1 MELIVNLKQKKEM
14 KIIAVGKNYAEHA
27 MEFDGTVDKPQ
38 VPMIFMKPD
47 SAIIKNGK
55 HFYVPDFLGR
65 VEYEAEIVV
74 RINKLGKS
82 IPARFA
88 HRYYDAITVGIDFT
102 ARDMQ
107 KKAIERGE
115 PWDLSKGFDGS
126 AVLGEFCPVERYDI
140 DNVAFSLTVNDNV
153 VQSGNTSQMHFSV
166 DEIIAYVS
174 RFCTLK
180 TGDLIF
186 TGTPAG
192 VGEAMIGSHLK
203 GYIGD
208 EKVLDFHV
216 R

>member
-1 MELIVNLKQKKEM
+1 M
-14 KIIAVGKNYAEHA
+14 KIIAVGKNYSEHA
-27 MEFDGTVDKPQ
+27 FEFDGSSDKPA
-38 VPMIFMKPD
+38 VPIIFMKPD

-65 VEYEAEIVV
+65 VDYEAEIVV

-102 ARDMQ
+102 ARDWQ
-107 KKAIERGE
+107 RRLIAAGE
-115 PWDLSKGFDGS
+115 PWDMSKGFDGS
-126 AVLGEFCPVERYDI
+126 AVLGEFRPVEHYDI
-140 DNVAFSLTVNDNV
+140 NDIDFSLTINDET
-153 VQSGNTSQMHFSV
+153 VQCGNTGQMYFSV

-192 VGEAMIGSHLK
+192 AGPVAIGSHLK

-208 EKVLDFHV
+208 DKVLDFQV

>member
-1 MELIVNLKQKKEM
+1 M

-27 MEFDGTVDKPQ
+27 FEFDGTVEKPS

-65 VEYEAEIVV
+65 VDFEAEIVV

-107 KKAIERGE
+107 RAFIEAGS
-115 PWDLSKGFDGS
+115 PWELSKGFDGS
-126 AVLGEFCPVERYDI
+126 AVLGEFRPVEQYNINDLP
-140 DNVAFSLTVNDNV
+140 FSLTIDDTV
-153 VQSGNTSQMHFSV
+153 VQSASTAQMLFKV
-166 DEIIAYVS
+166 DEIIAYIS

-192 VGEAMIGSHLK
+192 SGPVSIGTHLR
-203 GYIGD
+203 GYIGED
-208 EKVLDFHV
+208 KVLDFQV

>member
-1 MELIVNLKQKKEM
+1 M
-14 KIIAVGKNYAEHA
+14 KIIAVGKNYSEHA
-27 MEFDGTVDKPQ
+27 LEFDGSSEKPA
-38 VPMIFMKPD
+38 VPLIFMKPD

-65 VEYEAEIVV
+65 VDYEAEIVV

-102 ARDMQ
+102 ARDWQ
-107 KKAIERGE
+107 RRLIEAGE
-115 PWDLSKGFDGS
+115 PWDMSKGFDGS
-126 AVLGEFCPVERYDI
+126 AVLGEFRPVEQYNINNI
-140 DNVAFSLTVNDNV
+140 DFSLTINDEM
-153 VQSGNTSQMHFSV
+153 VQRGNSSQMYFSV

-192 VGEAMIGSHLK
+192 AGPVQIGTHLK
-203 GYIGD
+203 GYIGED
-208 EKVLDFHV
+208 KVLDFHV

>member
-1 MELIVNLKQKKEM
+1 M
-14 KIIAVGKNYAEHA
+14 KIIAVGKNYREHA
-27 MEFDGTVDKPQ
+27 LEFDGTGEKPA
-38 VPMIFMKPD
+38 VPIIFMKPD

-55 HFYVPDFLGR
+55 HFYVPDFLGQID
-65 VEYEAEIVV
+65 YEAEIVV

-107 KKAIERGE
+107 RRLIAAGE
-115 PWDLSKGFDGS
+115 PWDMSKGFDGS
-126 AVLGEFCPVERYDI
+126 AVLGEFRSVEQYDI
-140 DNVAFSLTVNDNV
+140 NNIDFSLTINDEV
-153 VQSGNTSQMHFSV
+153 VQSANSSQMLFPV
-166 DEIIAYVS
+166 DEVIAYVS

-192 VGEAMIGSHLK
+192 AGPVQIGTHLK

-208 EKVLDFHV
+208 DKVLDFHV

>member
-1 MELIVNLKQKKEM
+1 M

-27 MEFDGTVDKPQ
+27 LEFDGTVEKPS

-65 VEYEAEIVV
+65 VDYEAEVVV
-74 RINKLGKS
+74 RINRLGKS

-107 KKAIERGE
+107 RNFIAAGA
-115 PWDLSKGFDGS
+115 PWELSKGFDGS
-126 AVLGEFCPVERYDI
+126 AVLGEFRPVEKYDI
-140 DNVAFSLTVNDNV
+140 DNVQFSLSIDDNV
-153 VQSGNTSQMHFSV
+153 VQSATTAQMLFKV
-166 DEIIAYVS
+166 DEIIAYIS

-180 TGDLIF
+180 TGDLVF

-192 VGEAMIGSHLK
+192 SGPVSIGTHLK
-203 GYIGD
+203 GFLED
-208 EKVLDFHV
+208 DKVLDFHV

>member
-1 MELIVNLKQKKEM
+1 M

-27 MEFDGTVDKPQ
+27 YEFDGTVDRPQ
-38 VPMIFMKPD
+38 VPLIFMKPD

-65 VEYEAEIVV
+65 VDYEAEIVV

-107 KKAIERGE
+107 RGLIERGE

-126 AVLGEFCPVERYDI
+126 AVLGEFYPVDNIDI
-140 DNVAFSLTVNDNV
+140 NNIDFSLTIDDDV
-153 VQSGNTSQMHFSV
+153 VQRANTSQMYFSV

-192 VGEAMIGSHLK
+192 AGEAKIGTHLK
-203 GYIGD
+203 GYIG
-208 EKVLDFHV
+208 EKKVLDFHV

>member
-1 MELIVNLKQKKEM
+1 M

-27 MEFDGTVDKPQ
+27 LEFDGTVDAPK
-38 VPMIFMKPD
+38 VPLIFMKPD

-65 VEYEAEIVV
+65 VDYEAEIVV

-107 KKAIERGE
+107 RALIERGE

-126 AVLGEFCPVERYDI
+126 AVLGEFLPVERYDI
-140 DNVAFSLTVNDNV
+140 NNIDFSLTIDENV
-153 VQSGNTSQMHFSV
+153 VQKANTSQMYFSV

-192 VGEAMIGSHLK
+192 AGEAKIGTHLK
-203 GYIGD
+203 GYIGE

>member
-1 MELIVNLKQKKEM
+1 M
-14 KIIAVGKNYAEHA
+14 KIIAVGKNYRDHA
-27 MEFDGTVDKPQ
+27 IEFDGSNEKPA

-65 VEYEAEIVV
+65 IDYEAEIVV

-102 ARDMQ
+102 ARDWQ
-107 KKAIERGE
+107 RELIAAGE
-115 PWDLSKGFDGS
+115 PWDMSKGFDGS
-126 AVLGEFCPVERYDI
+126 AVLGDFRPVERYDI
-140 DNVAFSLTVNDNV
+140 NNVDFLLTINDEV
-153 VQSGNTSQMHFSV
+153 VQKGNTSQMYFAV

-192 VGEAMIGSHLK
+192 AGPVQIGTHLK
-203 GYIGD
+203 GYIGED
-208 EKVLDFHV
+208 KVLDFHV

>member
-1 MELIVNLKQKKEM
+1 M
-14 KIIAVGKNYAEHA
+14 KIIAVGKNYSCHA
-27 MEFDGTVDKPQ
+27 QEFDGTTEKPA

-55 HFYVPDFLGR
+55 HFYVPDFMGR
-65 VEYEAEIVV
+65 IDYEAEIVV

-102 ARDMQ
+102 ARDWQ
-107 KKAIERGE
+107 RELIAAGA
-115 PWDLSKGFDGS
+115 PWDMSKGFDGS
-126 AVLGEFCPVERYDI
+126 AVLGDFRPIEHFDI
-140 DNVAFSLTVNDNV
+140 NNIDFSLTINDEV
-153 VQSGNTSQMHFSV
+153 VQSANSSQMLFSV
-166 DEIIAYVS
+166 DEVIAYVS

-192 VGEAMIGSHLK
+192 VGPATIGTHLK
-203 GYIGD
+203 GYLGD
-208 EKVLDFHV
+208 EKVLDFHI

>member
-1 MELIVNLKQKKEM
+1 M

-27 MEFDGTVDKPQ
+27 LEFDGTVEKPS

-55 HFYVPDFLGR
+55 HFYVPDWLGR
-65 VEYEAEIVV
+65 VDYEAEIVV

-82 IPARFA
+82 IPQRFA
-88 HRYYDAITVGIDFT
+88 SRYYDAITVGIDFT

-107 KKAIERGE
+107 RAFIEAGA
-115 PWDLSKGFDGS
+115 PWELSKGFDGS
-126 AVLGEFCPVERYDI
+126 AVLGEFRPVEKYNI
-140 DNVAFSLTVNDNV
+140 DDVPFSLTIDDKV
-153 VQSGNTSQMHFSV
+153 VQSATTAQMLFKV
-166 DEIIAYVS
+166 DEIIAYIS

-192 VGEAMIGSHLK
+192 SGPVSIGTHLK
-203 GYIGD
+203 GFIGED
-208 EKVLDFHV
+208 KVLDFHV

>member
-1 MELIVNLKQKKEM
+1 M
-14 KIIAVGKNYAEHA
+14 KIIAVGKNYSEHA
-27 MEFDGTVDKPQ
+27 LEFDGSSEKPTVPL
-38 VPMIFMKPD
+38 IFMKPD

-65 VEYEAEIVV
+65 IDYEAEIVV
-74 RINKLGKS
+74 RMNKLGKS

-88 HRYYDAITVGIDFT
+88 HRYYDAITVGVDFT
-102 ARDMQ
+102 ARDWQ
-107 KKAIERGE
+107 RRLIEAGE
-115 PWDLSKGFDGS
+115 PWDMSKGFDGS
-126 AVLGEFCPVERYDI
+126 AVLGEFRPIENYNIKNI
-140 DNVAFSLTVNDNV
+140 DFSLTINDET
-153 VQSGNTSQMHFSV
+153 VQSANTAQLLFSV

-192 VGEAMIGSHLK
+192 VAPVKVGDHLR
-203 GYIGD
+203 GYIGQ
-208 EKVLDFHV
+208 EKVLEFRV

>member
-1 MELIVNLKQKKEM
+1 M

-27 MEFDGTVDKPQ
+27 FEFDGTVEKPS

-65 VEYEAEIVV
+65 VDFEAEIVV

-107 KKAIERGE
+107 RAFIEAGA
-115 PWDLSKGFDGS
+115 PWELSKGFDGS
-126 AVLGEFCPVERYDI
+126 AVLGEFRPVEQYDI
-140 DNVAFSLTVNDNV
+140 NDVPFSLTIDDKV
-153 VQSGNTSQMHFSV
+153 VQSASTAQMLFKV
-166 DEIIAYVS
+166 DEIIAYIS

-192 VGEAMIGSHLK
+192 SGPVSIGTHLR
-203 GYIGD
+203 GYIGED
-208 EKVLDFHV
+208 KVLDFQV

>member
-1 MELIVNLKQKKEM
+1 M
-14 KIIAVGKNYAEHA
+14 KIIAVGKNYSEHA
-27 MEFDGTVDKPQ
+27 LEFDGTVERPQ
-38 VPMIFMKPD
+38 VPLIFMKPD

-65 VEYEAEIVV
+65 VDYEAEIVV

-107 KKAIERGE
+107 RRLIENGE

-126 AVLGEFCPVERYDI
+126 AVLGEFRSVDKYNINDV
-140 DNVAFSLTVNDNV
+140 DFSLTIDDEV
-153 VQSGNTSQMHFSV
+153 VQKANTSQMYFSV

-192 VGEAMIGSHLK
+192 VGEAKIGTHLK

>member
-1 MELIVNLKQKKEM
+1 M
-14 KIIAVGKNYAEHA
+14 KIIAVGLNYEKHA
-27 MEFDGTVDKPQ
+27 QEFGTSTEKPEAP
-38 VPMIFMKPD
+38 VIFMKPD

-102 ARDMQ
+102 ARDLQ
-107 KKAIERGE
+107 RNFIEKGL
-115 PWDLSKGFDGS
+115 PWELSKGFDGS
-126 AVLGEFCPVERYDI
+126 AVLGEFRSVEGYDI
-140 DNVAFSLTVNDNV
+140 NNIDFSLTVDDST
-153 VQSGNTSQMHFSV
+153 VQSANTSEMLFKV
-166 DEIIAYVS
+166 DEIIAYIS
-174 RFCTLK
+174 RYCTLK

-192 VGEAMIGSHLK
+192 VGQAVIGTHLK

-208 EKVLDFHV
+208 DKVLDFHV

>member
-1 MELIVNLKQKKEM
+1 M
-14 KIIAVGKNYAEHA
+14 KIIAVGKNYADHA
-27 MEFDGTVDKPQ
+27 MEFDGTSVKPA

-55 HFYVPDFLGR
+55 HFYVPDFMGR
-65 VEYEAEIVV
+65 IDYEAELVV
-74 RINKLGKS
+74 RICKLGKS

-88 HRYYDAITVGIDFT
+88 YRYYDAVTVGIDFT

-107 KKAIERGE
+107 RRLIEAGE

-126 AVLGEFCPVERYDI
+126 ATLGDFRPVEGLDMRNI
-140 DNVAFSLTVNDNV
+140 DFSLTIDDKV
-153 VQSGNTSQMHFSV
+153 VQSANSSQMLFSV
-166 DEIIAYVS
+166 DEIIAYIS

-192 VGEAMIGSHLK
+192 SGPAPIGTRMK
-203 GYIGD
+203 GYIGE
-208 EKVLDFHV
+208 EKVLDFQI

>member
-1 MELIVNLKQKKEM
+1 M
-14 KIIAVGKNYAEHA
+14 KIIAVGKNYSEHA
-27 MEFDGTVDKPQ
+27 LEFDGTVERPQ
-38 VPMIFMKPD
+38 VPIIFMKPD

-65 VEYEAEIVV
+65 VDYEAEIVV

-107 KKAIERGE
+107 RRLIENGE

-126 AVLGEFCPVERYDI
+126 AVLGEFRSVDKYNINDV
-140 DNVAFSLTVNDNV
+140 DFSLTIDDEV
-153 VQSGNTSQMHFSV
+153 VQKANTSQMYFSV

-192 VGEAMIGSHLK
+192 VGEAKIGTHLK

>member
-1 MELIVNLKQKKEM
+1 M
-14 KIIAVGKNYAEHA
+14 KIIAVGKNYREHA
-27 MEFDGTVDKPQ
+27 LEFDGTGEKPA
-38 VPMIFMKPD
+38 VPIIFMKPD

-55 HFYVPDFLGR
+55 HFYVPDFLGQIY
-65 VEYEAEIVV
+65 YEAEIVV

-107 KKAIERGE
+107 RRLIAAGE
-115 PWDLSKGFDGS
+115 PWDMSKGFDGS
-126 AVLGEFCPVERYDI
+126 AVLGEFRPVEQYDI
-140 DNVAFSLTVNDNV
+140 NNIDFSLTINDEV
-153 VQSGNTSQMHFSV
+153 VQSANSSQMLFPV
-166 DEIIAYVS
+166 DEVIAYVS

-192 VGEAMIGSHLK
+192 AGPVQIGTHLK
-203 GYIGD
+203 GYIGED
-208 EKVLDFHV
+208 KVLDFHV

>member
-1 MELIVNLKQKKEM
+1 M
-14 KIIAVGKNYAEHA
+14 KIIAVGKNYREHA
-27 MEFDGTVDKPQ
+27 LEFDGTGEKPA
-38 VPMIFMKPD
+38 VPIIFMKPD

-55 HFYVPDFLGR
+55 HFYVPDFLGQID
-65 VEYEAEIVV
+65 YEAEIVV

-107 KKAIERGE
+107 RRLIAAGE
-115 PWDLSKGFDGS
+115 PWDMSKGFDGS
-126 AVLGEFCPVERYDI
+126 AVLGEFRPVEQYDI
-140 DNVAFSLTVNDNV
+140 NNVDFSLTINDEV
-153 VQSGNTSQMHFSV
+153 VQSANSSQMFFPV

-192 VGEAMIGSHLK
+192 VGPVQIGTHLK

-208 EKVLDFHV
+208 DKVLDFHV

>member
-1 MELIVNLKQKKEM
+1 M

-27 MEFDGTVDKPQ
+27 LEFDGPVAAPE

-65 VEYEAEIVV
+65 VDYEAEIVV

-107 KKAIERGE
+107 RGLIERGE

-126 AVLGEFCPVERYDI
+126 AVLGEFLPIERFDI
-140 DNVAFSLTVNDNV
+140 NNVDFSLAIDDNV
-153 VQSGNTSQMHFSV
+153 VQQANTSQMYFSV

-192 VGEAMIGSHLK
+192 SGEARIGTHLK
-203 GYIGD
+203 GYIG
-208 EKVLDFHV
+208 EKKVLDFHV

>member
-1 MELIVNLKQKKEM
+1 M
-14 KIIAVGKNYAEHA
+14 KIIAVGKNYRDHA
-27 MEFDGTVDKPQ
+27 IEFDGSNEKPA

-65 VEYEAEIVV
+65 IDYEAEIVV

-102 ARDMQ
+102 ARDWQ
-107 KKAIERGE
+107 RRLIEAGE
-115 PWDLSKGFDGS
+115 PWDMSKGFDGS
-126 AVLGEFCPVERYDI
+126 AVLGEFRPVEQYDI
-140 DNVAFSLTVNDNV
+140 NNIDFSLTINDEV
-153 VQSGNTSQMHFSV
+153 VQRGNSSQMFFSV

-192 VGEAMIGSHLK
+192 VGPVQIGTHLK
-203 GYIGD
+203 GYIGED
-208 EKVLDFHV
+208 KVLDFHV

>member
-1 MELIVNLKQKKEM
+1 M

-27 MEFDGTVDKPQ
+27 LEFDGTVEKPS

-55 HFYVPDFLGR
+55 HFYVPDWLGR
-65 VEYEAEIVV
+65 VDYEAEIVV

-82 IPARFA
+82 IPQRFA
-88 HRYYDAITVGIDFT
+88 CRYYDAITVGIDFT

-107 KKAIERGE
+107 RAFIEAGA
-115 PWDLSKGFDGS
+115 PWELSKGFDGS
-126 AVLGEFCPVERYDI
+126 AVLGEFRPVEQYNI
-140 DNVAFSLTVNDNV
+140 DDVPFSLTIDDKV
-153 VQSGNTSQMHFSV
+153 VQSTTTAQMLFKV
-166 DEIIAYVS
+166 DEIIAYIS

-192 VGEAMIGSHLK
+192 SGPVSIGTHLK
-203 GYIGD
+203 GFIGED
-208 EKVLDFHV
+208 KVLDFHV

>member
-1 MELIVNLKQKKEM
+1 M

-27 MEFDGTVDKPQ
+27 FEFDGTVEKPA

-65 VEYEAEIVV
+65 VEYEAERVV

-107 KKAIERGE
+107 RAFIEAGA
-115 PWDLSKGFDGS
+115 PWELSKGFDGS
-126 AVLGEFCPVERYDI
+126 AVLGEFRSVEQYDI
-140 DNVAFSLTVNDNV
+140 DNVPFSLTIDDKV
-153 VQSGNTSQMHFSV
+153 VQSATTAEMLFKV
-166 DEIIAYVS
+166 DEIIAYIS

-192 VGEAMIGSHLK
+192 SGPVAIGTHLK
-203 GYIGD
+203 GFIGE

>member
-1 MELIVNLKQKKEM
+1 M
-14 KIIAVGKNYAEHA
+14 KIIAVGKNYTEHA
-27 MEFDGTVDKPQ
+27 IEFDGTSEKPS

-47 SAIIKNGK
+47 SAISKNGK

-65 VEYEAEIVV
+65 VDYEAELVV

-88 HRYYDAITVGIDFT
+88 HRYYDAVTVGIDFT
-102 ARDMQ
+102 ARDLQ
-107 KKAIERGE
+107 REFIKSGA
-115 PWDLSKGFDGS
+115 PWELSKGFDSS
-126 AVLGEFCPVERYDI
+126 AVLGEFRPIDAYDI
-140 DNVAFSLTVNDNV
+140 NNIDFSLAIDDKV
-153 VQSGNTSQMHFSV
+153 VQSANSSQMLFSV
-166 DEIIAYVS
+166 DEVIAYVS

-192 VGEAMIGSHLK
+192 SGPVAIGTHLK
-203 GYIGD
+203 GYIGED
-208 EKVLDFHV
+208 KVLDFHV

>member
-1 MELIVNLKQKKEM
+1 M
-14 KIIAVGKNYAEHA
+14 KIIAVGKNYEEHA
-27 MEFDGTVDKPQ
+27 LEFDGKFVKPEA
-38 VPMIFMKPD
+38 PMIFMKPD

-55 HFYVPDFLGR
+55 HFYVPDFLGQ
-65 VEYEAEIVV
+65 VDYEAEIVV

-107 KKAIERGE
+107 RRFISEGA

-126 AVLGEFCPVERYDI
+126 AVLGEFRPIESFDI
-140 DNVAFSLTVNDNV
+140 NNIGFSLTIDDET
-153 VQSGNTSQMHFSV
+153 VQSANSSQMLFPV

-192 VGEAMIGSHLK
+192 TGPARIGTHLK
-203 GYIGD
+203 GYLGND
-208 EKVLDFHV
+208 KVLDFHI

>member
-1 MELIVNLKQKKEM
+1 M

-27 MEFDGTVDKPQ
+27 LEFDGTVEK
-38 VPMIFMKPD
+38 PMIFMKPD

-65 VEYEAEIVV
+65 VDYEAEIVV

-88 HRYYDAITVGIDFT
+88 YRYYDAITVGIDFT

-107 KKAIERGE
+107 RAFIEAGA
-115 PWDLSKGFDGS
+115 PWELSKGFDGS
-126 AVLGEFCPVERYDI
+126 AVLGEFRPVERYDI
-140 DNVAFSLTVNDNV
+140 NDVPFSLTIDDKV
-153 VQSGNTSQMHFSV
+153 VQGASTAQMLFKV
-166 DEIIAYVS
+166 DEIIAYIS

-192 VGEAMIGSHLK
+192 SGPVSIGTHLR
-203 GYIGD
+203 GYIND
-208 EKVLDFHV
+208 DKVLDFQV

>member
-1 MELIVNLKQKKEM
+1 M

-27 MEFDGTVDKPQ
+27 YEFDDTVDAPK

-47 SAIIKNGK
+47 SAIIQNGK
-55 HFYVPDFLGR
+55 HFYVPDFMGR
-65 VEYEAEIVV
+65 IEYEAEIVV
-74 RINKLGKS
+74 CINKLGKS

-102 ARDMQ
+102 ARDLQ
-107 KKAIERGE
+107 RELIAAGA
-115 PWDLSKGFDGS
+115 PWEMSKGFDGS
-126 AVLGEFCPVERYDI
+126 AVLGDFRPIERFDI
-140 DNVAFSLTVNDNV
+140 NNIDFSLTINDEV
-153 VQSGNTSQMHFSV
+153 VQSANSSQMLFSV
-166 DEIIAYVS
+166 DEVIAYVS

-192 VGEAMIGSHLK
+192 VGPATIGTHLK
-203 GYIGD
+203 GYLGD
-208 EKVLDFHV
+208 DKVLDFHI

>member
-1 MELIVNLKQKKEM
+1 M
-14 KIIAVGKNYAEHA
+14 KIIAVGKNYREHA
-27 MEFDGTVDKPQ
+27 LEFDGTGEKPA
-38 VPMIFMKPD
+38 VPIIFMKPD

-55 HFYVPDFLGR
+55 HFYVPDFLGQID
-65 VEYEAEIVV
+65 YEAEIVV

-107 KKAIERGE
+107 RRLIAAGE
-115 PWDLSKGFDGS
+115 PWDMSKGFDGS
-126 AVLGEFCPVERYDI
+126 AVLGEFRPVEQYDI
-140 DNVAFSLTVNDNV
+140 NNIDFSLTINDEV
-153 VQSGNTSQMHFSV
+153 VQSANSSQMLFSV
-166 DEIIAYVS
+166 DEVIAYVS

-192 VGEAMIGSHLK
+192 AGPVQIGTHLK

-208 EKVLDFHV
+208 DKVLDFHV

>member
-1 MELIVNLKQKKEM
+1 M

-27 MEFDGTVDKPQ
+27 YEFDGTVDAPK

-65 VEYEAEIVV
+65 VDYEAEIVV

-107 KKAIERGE
+107 RGLIERGE

-126 AVLGEFCPVERYDI
+126 AVLGEFRPVGQYDI
-140 DNVAFSLTVNDNV
+140 NNVDFSLTIDDKE
-153 VQSGNTSQMHFSV
+153 VQKGNTSQMYFSV

-192 VGEAMIGSHLK
+192 AGEAKIGTHLK

-208 EKVLDFHV
+208 DKVLDFHV

>member
-1 MELIVNLKQKKEM
+1 M
-14 KIIAVGKNYAEHA
+14 KIIAVGKNYASHA
-27 MEFDGTVDKPQ
+27 LEFDGTTEKPS

-47 SAIIKNGK
+47 SAITKNGK

-65 VEYEAEIVV
+65 VDYEAELVV

-102 ARDMQ
+102 ARDLQ
-107 KKAIERGE
+107 RQLIESGS
-115 PWDLSKGFDGS
+115 PWELSKGFDSS
-126 AVLGEFCPVERYDI
+126 AVLGEFRSIEAYDI
-140 DNVAFSLTVNDNV
+140 NNIDFSLTIDDEE
-153 VQSGNTSQMHFSV
+153 VQHANTSQMIFPV
-166 DEIIAYVS
+166 DEVIAYVS

-192 VGEAMIGSHLK
+192 CGPVSIGTRLK
-203 GYIGD
+203 GYIGE
-208 EKVLDFHV
+208 EKVLDFQV

>member
-1 MELIVNLKQKKEM
+1 M
-14 KIIAVGKNYAEHA
+14 KILAVGKNYAEHA
-27 MEFDGTVDKPQ
+27 YEFDGTVNAPQ

-65 VEYEAEIVV
+65 VDYEAEIVV

-107 KKAIERGE
+107 RGLIERGE

-126 AVLGEFCPVERYDI
+126 AVLGEFRPVEQYDI
-140 DNVAFSLTVNDNV
+140 ANIDFSLTIDDNV
-153 VQSGNTSQMHFSV
+153 VQKANTSQMYFSV

-192 VGEAMIGSHLK
+192 AGEAKIGTHLK
-203 GYIGD
+203 GYIGED
-208 EKVLDFHV
+208 KVLDFHV

>member
-1 MELIVNLKQKKEM
+1 M

-27 MEFDGTVDKPQ
+27 FEFDGTVEKPA

-65 VEYEAEIVV
+65 VDYEAEIVV

-107 KKAIERGE
+107 RAFIEAGA
-115 PWDLSKGFDGS
+115 PWELSKGFDGS
-126 AVLGEFCPVERYDI
+126 AVLGEFRSVEQYDI
-140 DNVAFSLTVNDNV
+140 DNVPFSLTIDDKV
-153 VQSGNTSQMHFSV
+153 VQSATTAEMLFKV
-166 DEIIAYVS
+166 DEIIAYIS

-192 VGEAMIGSHLK
+192 SGPVARGTHLK
-203 GYIGD
+203 GFIGE